1 MKQFFSGVWQ
11 TAKVLYTTFSL
22 SAVLALVILLLAF
35 AESQEQD
42 LSETLTI
49 TIVILVGAIL
59 AAAARATL
67 VQSIFRN
74 ATGQRPYAYRPDL
87 GPVFERHIKWFSY
100 VIGPVIASYGVVRI
114 IEALK

>member
-22 SAVLALVILLLAF
+22 AAVLALVILLLAF

-74 ATGQRPYAYRPDL
+74 ATGQRRMPTGQISVPYSK
-87 GPVFERHIKWFSY
+87 GTSSGFHM
-100 VIGPVIASYGVVRI
+100 
-114 IEALK
+114 